1 MKKFIVIALTLGL
14 AACGATPEEE
24 AADMA
29 VVQSRMPEGC
39 ELHYAGAITPANAH
53 YPSRIFYTVC
63 DGVTTVSETHKQQT
77 GKTSHAETTVNVI
90 R

>member
-1 MKKFIVIALTLGL
+1 MKKFLVIALALSL
-14 AACGATPEEE
+14 AACGATPAEE

-29 VVQSRMPEGC
+29 LVQTRMPEGC
-39 ELHYAGAITPANAH
+39 ELHYAGEITPADAH

-63 DGVTTVSETHKQQT
+63 GDVTTVSETHKQQT
-77 GKTSHAETTVNVI
+77 GKTSHPETSVTVI